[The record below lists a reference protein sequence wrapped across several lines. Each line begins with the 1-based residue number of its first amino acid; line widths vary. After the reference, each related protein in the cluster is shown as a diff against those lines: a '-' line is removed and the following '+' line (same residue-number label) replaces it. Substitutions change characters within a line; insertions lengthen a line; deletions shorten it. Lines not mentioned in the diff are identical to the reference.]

1 MTDTVYAPAGVP
13 IGIVIVVPS
22 LFIDQPDTVEPL
34 LFFTLIAQE
43 TVPVELVAPDDTD
56 AYLISSVDDF
66 NAAVFVQY
74 NDALFIV

>member
-13 IGIVIVVPS
+13 LGIVIVVPL

-34 LFFTLIAQE
+34 LFFTLIVQE

-56 AYLISSVDDF
+56 AYLTASVDDVD
-66 NAAVFVQY
+66 AAVSVQY
-74 NDALFIV
+74 NDALCIV